1 MSVHLAIRK
10 VLKEYLEG
18 KRVIDDCSVPGI
30 KWHSLR
36 RVLLA
41 SKKYYTA
48 PPDRKAQSW
57 AEKKRAES
65 RFWLENGI
73 RWPHD

>member
-18 KRVIDDCSVPGI
+18 KRVIDDCAVPGI

-41 SKKYYTA
+41 AKKHHTA
-48 PPDRKAQSW
+48 PPDRKMQAL
-57 AEKKRAES
+57 AEKKRSES
-65 RFWLENGI
+65 RFWLENCI

>member
-18 KRVIDDCSVPGI
+18 SRVINDCAVSGI

-41 SKKYYTA
+41 AKKYHTSCD
-48 PPDRKAQSW
+48 DRKMQAW
-57 AEKKRAES
+57 AEKKRAEA

-73 RWPHD
+73 RWPDD